1 MSGGAERGRPGDALC
16 LSVSLPR
23 PPSLSDSLSLSLSHF
38 ASLSL
43 SFSLSFAIPLFL
55 SFPLSQV
62 ELNVGDRVTL
72 KPEVPGAVAGIAA
85 SMQASL
91 HPTPFAYRLPTE
103 TKSRVERLKAKV
115 ETLST

>member
-1 MSGGAERGRPGDALC
+1 MGDRVT
-16 LSVSLPR
+16 LSVSL
-23 PPSLSDSLSLSLSHF
+23 SLSPVPPLSPTLSLSLSLILPL
-38 ASLSL
+38 SLSL
-43 SFSLSFAIPLFL
+43 SLSFAIPLFL